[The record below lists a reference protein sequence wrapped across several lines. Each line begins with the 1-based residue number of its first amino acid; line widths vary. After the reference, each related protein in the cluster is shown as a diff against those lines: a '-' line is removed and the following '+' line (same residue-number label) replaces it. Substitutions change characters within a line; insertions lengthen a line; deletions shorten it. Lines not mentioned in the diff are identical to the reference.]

1 MSSNKNLQLKSMYQ
15 ENDVVTR
22 WKTLK
27 LGDLCRSISE
37 TYRNND
43 SEVILVNTSDV
54 LNGKILNHKKV
65 ENKNLKGQF
74 KKTFKKGD
82 ILYSEIRPANRR
94 YAYIDFDE
102 TDQYIAST
110 KLMVIR
116 PDKSKIVPKFLVTY
130 LSSERVLSELQQ
142 LAETR
147 SGTFPQITFNS
158 ELAPMPI
165 CVPNIEYQKKILS
178 ILQPLNDKIELNNA
192 INENL
197 ERQAQ
202 ALYRH
207 MFINNFN
214 NGRQICKV
222 SEYFDIS
229 IGKTPPRKETQW
241 FTTNPSDIVWVSISD
256 MGSSGT
262 FIGNSSEYL
271 TQEAVKKFNIKI
283 VPDNTVIL
291 SFKLTVG
298 RIAITNGKMTTNEA
312 IAHFKTDK
320 NFINEYLYCY
330 LKNFNYQT
338 MGSTSSIATAVN
350 SKIIKSMPFIVPTT
364 EEIDKF
370 HGITYPMFKQ
380 ILNNQLENKKL
391 AKLRDALLPKLMSG
405 EIDVSNIKI

>member
-1 MSSNKNLQLKSMYQ
+1 MKYN
-15 ENDVVTR
+15 
-22 WKTLK
+22 WKK
-27 LGDLCRSISE
+27 VKVGDL
-37 TYRNND
+37 
-43 SEVILVNTSDV
+43 
-54 LNGKILNHKKV
+54 GKIVTGKTPKTSELDNYGGGIPFLTPSDDMSIKYSIKTRRTLTEKGADSVRSSILPENSVSVSCIGSDLGKVLITTKKTVTNQQINSIIVDMEKFDVDFVYYSMCILGKKLNHHSKTSTAVPIINKSIFSSYEIDCPLLDEQKKV
-65 ENKNLKGQF
+65 
-74 KKTFKKGD
+74 
-82 ILYSEIRPANRR
+82 A
-94 YAYIDFDE
+94 
-102 TDQYIAST
+102 
-110 KLMVIR
+110 
-116 PDKSKIVPKFLVTY
+116 
-130 LSSERVLSELQQ
+130 
-142 LAETR
+142 
-147 SGTFPQITFNS
+147 
-158 ELAPMPI
+158 
-165 CVPNIEYQKKILS
+165 S
-178 ILQPLNDKIELNNA
+178 ILKCIDDKIELNNA

-338 MGSTSSIATAVN
+338 IGSTSSIATAVN

-370 HGITYPMFKQ
+370 HDITYPMFKQ